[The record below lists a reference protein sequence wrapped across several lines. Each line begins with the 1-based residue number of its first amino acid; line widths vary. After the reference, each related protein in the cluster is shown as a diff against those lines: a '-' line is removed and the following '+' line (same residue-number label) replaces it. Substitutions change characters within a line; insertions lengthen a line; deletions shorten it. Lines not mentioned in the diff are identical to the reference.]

1 MKKIALVLSR
11 LLVSSFLW
19 LTCVNGCSGGSTP
32 AQGSVS
38 LTWSIFDSVTGQ
50 PTTCAAV
57 SAASAVLQLTSSTGS
72 GTLSLP
78 CARNTGTA
86 ALAVGTYGVVPQL
99 VTADGTVLA
108 TATDERATVAAGQT
122 TTLVPA
128 LFAASTNS
136 GFLAFS
142 LSTGAA
148 GVTNCQ
154 PGGAGI
160 TGVAMSFEHSG
171 GAGDTGCAK
180 AVVVRSRGGNPLGTY
195 VAEDCSAPPF
205 TSCIEADEVLTAGGL
220 KPGPYTLHVV
230 GTRGAQQCWT
240 VDDAFTLTPGRPLV
254 QAPTF
259 VRSPRC

>member
-1 MKKIALVLSR
+1 MKKIALLLSR
-11 LLVSSFLW
+11 LLVRSFLW
-19 LTCVNGCSGGSTP
+19 LTCASGCSGGSMP

-57 SAASAVLQLTSSTGS
+57 NAASVVLQLTSSTGGS
-72 GTLSLP
+72 TLSLP
-78 CARNTGTA
+78 CARDTGTA

-122 TTLVPA
+122 ATLVPA

-154 PGGAGI
+154 GGAGI
-160 TGVAMSFEHSG
+160 TGIAMSFEHSG
-171 GAGDTGCAK
+171 GGGCAK

-195 VAEDCSAPPF
+195 VADDCSSPAV
-205 TSCIEADEVLTAGGL
+205 TSCIEADEVLTAGEL
-220 KPGPYTLHVV
+220 KPGPYTLHV
-230 GTRGAQQCWT
+230 RGFNGARQCWS
-240 VDDAFTLTPGRPLV
+240 VDETFTLAPGRPLV
-254 QAPTF
+254 RTLTL
-259 VRSPRC
+259 VRSTSC